1 MSEIRNNFSNVSQ
14 INSRDILTKCTYLK
28 ACINE
33 TMRMSPPAGGAMWRE
48 VEEGGTVI
56 DGEFI
61 PEGCDVGTSM
71 YAIHHNEAYYP
82 DSYTYKPERWIL
94 SSDISERDIMRAHT
108 MFNPFSLGP
117 RGCVGRG
124 LAYMEISN
132 ALAMVAWN
140 LDFRRPDGPLGR
152 VGEGTEGA
160 TDGRQ
165 CCYQYSILIDKDSV
179 LFNIWIKSYY

>member
-1 MSEIRNNFSNVSQ
+1 
-14 INSRDILTKCTYLK
+14 
-28 ACINE
+28 
-33 TMRMSPPAGGAMWRE
+33 MSPPAGGAMWRE